1 MWPRCRIFRGVIYLA
16 LILLVQMILP
26 TDEIWAEET
35 NNSEGKIQ
43 IKQNDSLVSYA
54 EKSRPEVVVEN
65 NKKTATT
72 TPESELKTA
81 VLMAPSP
88 TLASVDIRIES
99 AGARKKGWYK
109 KWWAVA
115 LGVGLVAMVAIASGG
130 GGSDNGGESGSGRLP
145 DPPPP
150 PKR

>member
-26 TDEIWAEET
+26 TDDIWAGESNT
-35 NNSEGKIQ
+35 ANNKNQ
-43 IKQNDSLVSYA
+43 INPNDSLVSYA

-99 AGARKKGWYK
+99 AETKKKGWYK

-115 LGVGLVAMVAIASGG
+115 LGVGLVAMVAMATGG

-145 DPPPP
+145 DPPSP